1 MYIIPDSTLYILR
14 NVPLDTTYDHT
25 LWFNK
30 ADAQDIDEGKRAQA
44 AYFSSLAKYRLEY
57 ERGNALTYIRVNR
70 GTIKVPYK
78 ADDLYDCNYI
88 MFRNRSFGTKWF
100 YAFIRS
106 IEYVNNTTTE
116 ITFELDVMQ
125 TWHFDY
131 QIDECFVEREHSVND
146 IVGENTLPEDVA
158 IGDYVSDS
166 IQQLTDEAGTAIFR
180 DWVIVLAQTS
190 ETQAVPI
197 PAAGGWYGNNTYQQ
211 VKYTIFPS
219 TTEGA
224 NNLRDALDTMS
235 IFNNTDVVARIFMF
249 PRALIPEATAVTPIS
264 GNKRFSRPSTFGSFT
279 PKNNKLLTFPYTC
292 LTITDLQGKVI
303 DYHWEYFSNPIS
315 AEFGWMVS
323 FGVKPSVVF
332 YPIGYLQNL
341 RSDDGS
347 RYEYPAMEYRITMDS
362 FPDVPYATTD
372 LMAKIVQGGMG
383 LAINTLSGGAVS
395 TTSTVEKFTKNTTK
409 RNKAGEITG
418 KTRTTSTRRVTTE
431 HEGGKEPISSQI
443 SNTFMDSVFDGRVTA
458 SIGDQQAMANL
469 GWCTFVIMKNRIR
482 EEYARVIDDY
492 FSAFG
497 YATKR
502 LKHPN
507 CSSRPHWNYV
517 KTIGCTITG
526 SVPCDDM
533 AAICSIYDNG
543 ITFWK
548 NGAEVGNYSLDNSPS

>member
-14 NVPLDTTYDHT
+14 NVPLDNTYDHT

-30 ADAQDIDEGKRAQA
+30 GPVEESENGKIAQA
-44 AYFSSLAKYRLEY
+44 NYFSSLAKYRLEY

-131 QIDECFVEREHSVND
+131 QIDECFVEREHSIND
-146 IVGENTLPEDVA
+146 VIGENTLPEDVA

-211 VKYTIFPS
+211 VKYTVFPS

-224 NNLRDALDTMS
+224 NQLRNALDTMS

-249 PRALIPEATAVTPIS
+249 PRALIPEATAGTPIS
-264 GNKRFSRPSTFGSFT
+264 GNKRFSRPFTFGSYT

-372 LMAKIVQGGMG
+372 LLAKIVQGGIG

-431 HEGGKEPISSQI
+431 HEGGKEPISSQV

>member
-1 MYIIPDSTLYILR
+1 MYIKPDSTLYILR

-25 LWFNK
+25 LWFDTE
-30 ADAQDIDEGKRAQA
+30 AEQA
-44 AYFSSLAKYRLEY
+44 NYFSRLAKYRLEY
-57 ERGNALTYIRVNR
+57 TRGNALSYIRVNR

-88 MFRNRSFGTKWF
+88 MFRNDSFGNKWF
-100 YAFIRS
+100 YAFIKS
-106 IEYVNNTTTE
+106 IEYDNNTTTV

-131 QIDECFVEREHSVND
+131 DIDDCFVEREHSVAD

-158 IGDYVSDS
+158 LGDYVSDS
-166 IQQLTDEAGTAIFR
+166 IQQLTDDNGTAIFR

-211 VKYTIFPS
+211 VKYTTFPA
-219 TTEGA
+219 TAEGA
-224 NNLRDALDTMS
+224 QQLRSALDTMS

-249 PRALIPEATAVTPIS
+249 PRALIPEAASVTPIS
-264 GNKRFSRPSTFGSFT
+264 GNKRFSRPSTFGSYT
-279 PKNNKLLTFPYTC
+279 PKNKKLLTFPYTC
-292 LTITDLQGKVI
+292 LTVTDLQGKVI
-303 DYHWEYFSNPIS
+303 DYHWEYFSNSINPQ
-315 AEFGWMVS
+315 FGWMVS

-341 RSDDGS
+341 TSDGAQF
-347 RYEYPAMEYRITMDS
+347 EYPAMEYRITLDS
-362 FPDVPYATTD
+362 FPDVPYATSD
-372 LMAKIVQGGMG
+372 LMAKIVQGGIG
-383 LAINTLSGGAVS
+383 LAIGALTGNPV
-395 TTSTVEKFTKNTTK
+395 TTATTVTKTTQNLTTPQGKTRYTSTVRQTTESTTK
-409 RNKAGEITG
+409 P
-418 KTRTTSTRRVTTE
+418 S
-431 HEGGKEPISSQI
+431 ISKDVANAI
-443 SNTFMDSVFDGRVTA
+443 SNVAQNGRVSS

-492 FSAFG
+492 FSAYG

-502 LKHPN
+502 LKKPN
-507 CSSRPHWNYV
+507 RSSRPYWNYV

-526 SVPCDDM
+526 SVPCDDLS
-533 AAICSIYDNG
+533 AICSIYDSG